1 MYVQKRT
8 TELSARDCRDLK
20 SACTLARELGRS
32 LNTLV
37 TFAPYPG
44 SLPTLAA
51 RSVDLNRLRS
61 YLNTWMRRHC
71 GVSLTALHIWHS
83 DVTGRNPHVHVF
95 MHCPRRLRKELEH
108 ALVPLYPAGV
118 IDVSDGGDIRKPHPS
133 GFWGSTLDYLCRF
146 KSQQAWWGDRKTYR
160 ASIRDDKGRRR
171 GIKSP
176 IIGKRWG
183 CTRNISP
190 RAVEAHLA
198 VKSEARE
205 AARRASEQ
213 QRDPPS
219 ARLAPQRECPGHPTF
234 QAEKANLASHRAFD
248 YTRTNG
254 EHQSRGKSP

>member
-1 MYVQKRT
+1 MYVQKQT

-20 SACTLARELGRS
+20 NACTHAREIGRP

-44 SLPTLAA
+44 SLPTPAA
-51 RSVDLNRLRS
+51 RSTDLNRLRN
-61 YLNTWMRRHC
+61 YLNTWIRRHC

-108 ALVPLYPAGV
+108 ALVPLYPARV
-118 IDVSDGGDIRKPHPS
+118 IDISDGGDIRKPHPL
-133 GFWGSTLDYLCRF
+133 GTLWQHAGLPLPLQEPT
-146 KSQQAWWGDRKTYR
+146 SVVGDRKTYR

-198 VKSEARE
+198 AKSEARE
-205 AARRASEQ
+205 VAKAARKAAWIHAAGS
-213 QRDPPS
+213 
-219 ARLAPQRECPGHPTF
+219 LA
-234 QAEKANLASHRAFD
+234 
-248 YTRTNG
+248 
-254 EHQSRGKSP
+254 